1 MHTYKILLS
10 KITDVQEFVN
20 AVNKYSFDIDLRSGK
35 YLVDAK
41 SIMGIFSLDLS
52 KEIEMNIE
60 VEDEA
65 LVKEFEVSIEKF
77 LIG

>member
-1 MHTYKILLS
+1 MRTYKILLS

-20 AVNKYSFDIDLRSGK
+20 TVNKYSFDIDLRSGK

-52 KEIEMNIE
+52 KEIEMSIE
-60 VEDEA
+60 VEDET

-77 LIG
+77 LIR

>member
-1 MHTYKILLS
+1 MRTYKILLS
-10 KITDVQEFVN
+10 KITDVQDFVN
-20 AVNKYSFDIDLRSGK
+20 VVQKYSFDIDLRSGK

-52 KEIEMNIE
+52 KEIEMSIE

-65 LVKEFEVSIEKF
+65 LVKEFESAINVF
-77 LIG
+77 LIK

>member
-1 MHTYKILLS
+1 MRTYKILLS

-52 KEIEMNIE
+52 KEIEMSIE
-60 VEDEA
+60 VEDET

-77 LIG
+77 LIR

>member
-1 MHTYKILLS
+1 MRTYKILLS

-52 KEIEMNIE
+52 KEIEMSIE

-77 LIG
+77 LIR

>member
-1 MHTYKILLS
+1 MRTYKILLS

-20 AVNKYSFDIDLRSGK
+20 VINKYSFDIDLRSGK

-52 KEIEMNIE
+52 KEIEMSIE

-65 LVKEFEVSIEKF
+65 LVREFEVSIEKF
-77 LIG
+77 LIR